1 MYQFSEED
9 DDLREKIL
17 LVKNKWSAFVSALTK
32 IKNKITKD
40 ITENFGVLK
49 L

>member
-1 MYQFSEED
+1 MYQFSEKD

-17 LVKNKWSAFVSALTK
+17 SVKNKWSAYISALIK